1 MLFVAVANFDAAR
14 FVASHPEFNL
24 DVADYMSFE
33 EGDRIFERPAPKD
46 VAPEGWAYGVH
57 AKTQK
62 IAWYPP
68 DFVRRVD
75 LKQRAIVCRSTSSA
89 GRYTSKLLVIIAT

>member
-14 FVASHPEFNL
+14 FAASHPEFNL
-24 DVADYMSFE
+24 VVADYMSFE
-33 EGDRIFERPAPKD
+33 VGDRIIERPAPKD
-46 VAPEGWAYGVH
+46 VAPEGWAYGEH

-62 IAWYPP
+62 KKWYPP
-68 DFVRRVD
+68 NFVRRVE
-75 LKQRAIVCRSTSSA
+75 LQRAIVCRSTSSA